1 MIGQAAAT
9 KRIMSSEAYE
19 AGRITHASQDGSRE
33 FISLLAC
40 ISAIGIALP
49 PALIYKGDSGDIQSS
64 WIEDWVPENLAH
76 FAISANRWSCNTLG
90 LYWLEAIFQRY
101 TIAKAGRGRRLLIVD
116 GHSSHVNMQFIEMC
130 DKLRILLL
138 ILPPHT
144 THRLQPL
151 DVSLFAPLARYYT
164 NGLNQLMADSLGM
177 VSITKRAFWHIFWP
191 AWQQAFTENNIA
203 SGFQKTGIWPVDPL
217 LMLSKIT
224 KPLPIIPNTSPGPK
238 TPMTCRAIR
247 RIGRVYQKSP
257 TSTIVKKVIWAA
269 EKLASQRSIDQHTIT
284 GLTEAL
290 RNEKKR
296 RQRGKR
302 LNLLGEND
310 SGPQFFSPGR
320 IQAAREYQIQKSANE
335 TLRQQEI
342 ANIKA
347 LAATKRAQ
355 KEADRIQ
362 RSIATTRR
370 REIAAEA
377 KIQKAI
383 NRQAQQELK
392 KAAASQSDTRRQFK
406 SLKKAPKPI
415 GRPRDILSTGLATI
429 QKKEVVLA
437 TSRGRQVHRP
447 QRFDN

>member
-1 MIGQAAAT
+1 
-9 KRIMSSEAYE
+9 
-19 AGRITHASQDGSRE
+19 
-33 FISLLAC
+33 
-40 ISAIGIALP
+40 
-49 PALIYKGDSGDIQSS
+49 
-64 WIEDWVPENLAH
+64 
-76 FAISANRWSCNTLG
+76 
-90 LYWLEAIFQRY
+90 
-101 TIAKAGRGRRLLIVD
+101 
-116 GHSSHVNMQFIEMC
+116 
-130 DKLRILLL
+130 
-138 ILPPHT
+138 
-144 THRLQPL
+144 
-151 DVSLFAPLARYYT
+151 
-164 NGLNQLMADSLGM
+164 M

-342 ANIKA
+342 ANTKA

-437 TSRGRQVHRP
+437 ISRGRQVHRP

>member
-1 MIGQAAAT
+1 MSRPCTDIINMGMFRLRQLTKEQEGGWGMPISIYMIRMQCSTPCISPCSVLSPADN
-9 KRIMSSEAYE
+9 
-19 AGRITHASQDGSRE
+19 HASNVATG
-33 FISLLAC
+33 
-40 ISAIGIALP
+40 
-49 PALIYKGDSGDIQSS
+49 Y
-64 WIEDWVPENLAH
+64 
-76 FAISANRWSCNTLG
+76 
-90 LYWLEAIFQRY
+90 
-101 TIAKAGRGRRLLIVD
+101 
-116 GHSSHVNMQFIEMC
+116 
-130 DKLRILLL
+130 
-138 ILPPHT
+138 
-144 THRLQPL
+144 
-151 DVSLFAPLARYYT
+151 FAPLDCPDGYPDGYSWTMLFR
-164 NGLNQLMADSLGM
+164 SWH
-177 VSITKRAFWHIFWP
+177 SI
-191 AWQQAFTENNIA
+191 
-203 SGFQKTGIWPVDPL
+203 
-217 LMLSKIT
+217 
-224 KPLPIIPNTSPGPK
+224 
-238 TPMTCRAIR
+238 
-247 RIGRVYQKSP
+247 
-257 TSTIVKKVIWAA
+257 IVKKVIWAA
-269 EKLASQRSIDQHTIT
+269 EKLASQRSIDQYIIT

-362 RSIATTRR
+362 RSIATARR

-383 NRQAQQELK
+383 NKQAQQELK